1 MRDTRGWRARPLHDA
16 ASAATAPEQGATG
29 PLVRKTAIDAHDAHI
44 LRVLQADGRISNS
57 DLAQT
62 VGLSPAATSE
72 RVRRLT
78 SEGFV
83 MGFEAVLNPSKLAAG
98 MLVFAE
104 VRLQHTGL
112 RFADEFKAA
121 VMTRNEILECHEI
134 TGAFDY
140 LIKARVADMASYRE
154 LVSSV
159 VWSLPAVRDI
169 RTFVV
174 LEEIKS
180 TAKIPV
186 FAAAADNAAP

>member
-1 MRDTRGWRARPLHDA
+1 MRDTRGWRARPPHDQA
-16 ASAATAPEQGATG
+16 PAATAPEQGATE
-29 PLVRKTAIDAHDAHI
+29 PVVRKTAIDSHDAHI

-104 VRLQHTGL
+104 VRLQHSGQQI
-112 RFADEFKAA
+112 ADEFKAA
-121 VMTRNEILECHEI
+121 VMTRHEILECHEI

-140 LIKARVADMASYRE
+140 LVKARVADMASYRE

-186 FAAAADNAAP
+186 FAAASDNAGP

>member
-1 MRDTRGWRARPLHDA
+1 
-16 ASAATAPEQGATG
+16 
-29 PLVRKTAIDAHDAHI
+29 VRKTSIDAHDARI

-62 VGLSPAATSE
+62 VGLSPTATSE
-72 RVRRLT
+72 RVRKLT
-78 SEGFV
+78 TEGFV
-83 MGFEAVLNPSKLAAG
+83 MGFEAVLNPIKLAAG

-104 VRLQHTGL
+104 VRLQHSGL

-121 VMTRNEILECHEI
+121 VMTRAEILECHEI

-140 LIKARVADMASYRE
+140 LIKARVADMMAYRE

-180 TAKIPV
+180 TARIPISFEPV
-186 FAAAADNAAP
+186 DNVSP